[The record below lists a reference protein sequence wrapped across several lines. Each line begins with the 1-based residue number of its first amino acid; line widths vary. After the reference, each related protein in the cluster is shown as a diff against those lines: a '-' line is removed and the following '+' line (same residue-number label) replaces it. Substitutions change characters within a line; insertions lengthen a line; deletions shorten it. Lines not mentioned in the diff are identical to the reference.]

1 MSKEWQIPRRAFLR
15 GLGTVIALPV
25 FEAML
30 PPVRALA
37 GMTGQGNEPDGFPK
51 RLAFVYTPN
60 GANMA
65 QWSPEGVG
73 TDYQLS
79 PTLEPLA
86 AHKADM
92 TVISGLAARK
102 AFGNGDGGGDHARAS
117 ASYLTG
123 CQAKKSASDIHV
135 GISVDQ
141 VAANAVG
148 DRTRFPS
155 LELSCDLGQEA
166 GSCDSGY
173 SCAYQFNISWR
184 SETQP
189 MNPEIE
195 PKAVFDRLFGGGSD
209 GESREARLRREQ
221 QDKSVLDFVLDQTKT
236 LESGL
241 GTNDRRKLDEY
252 LTAIREVEK
261 QIARNGRMPPP
272 VPAGAVGSL
281 DAEYTFERHMRL
293 MFDIMTL
300 SFQTDS
306 TRIATFPRVARRRQ
320 PPVPLRRSAGRPPL
334 HFPPRRKSGKA
345 CGPGQDRP
353 VARHPVR
360 LFPRQAQV
368 GQGGRRHPARQLH
381 DRLRQGHQRPPGAR
395 SRQSAD
401 DRGRK
406 RRRHDHAWAAHQGR
420 GDPDHEPLRGDA
432 GPDGCPHAPC
442 LATAPGR
449 SRPLPDSGP
458 AAASPGPIDQ
468 CAAGAE
474 AIAWTSVASFQRPD
488 CLIAPLAS

>member
-15 GLGTVIALPV
+15 GLGTAIALPV

-30 PPVRALA
+30 PSVRALA
-37 GMTGQGNEPDGFPK
+37 DLAGPGNTTADGFPK

-65 QWSPEGVG
+65 KWAPNGVG
-73 TDYQLS
+73 ADYQLS
-79 PTLEPLA
+79 PSLEPLA

-92 TVISGLAARK
+92 TIISGLAARK

-117 ASYLTG
+117 ATYLTG
-123 CQAKKSASDIHV
+123 CQARKSASDIHV

-141 VAANAVG
+141 VAANAIG
-148 DRTRFPS
+148 DKTRFPS

-195 PKAVFDRLFGGGSD
+195 PKAVFDRLFGGGGD
-209 GESREARLRREQ
+209 DESREARLLREH
-221 QDKSVLDFVLDQTKT
+221 QDKSVLDFVLDQTKR

-241 GTNDRRKLDEY
+241 GANDRRKLDEY

-306 TRIATFPRVARRRQ
+306 TRVATFLVSHDGGNRPYPFAGVPAGHHSTSHHGGNPEKLAALAKIDRWHATQFAYFLDKLKSVKEGGGTLLDNCMIVYGKGISDPQEHDHVNLPTIVAG
-320 PPVPLRRSAGRPPL
+320 SAG
-334 HFPPRRKSGKA
+334 G
-345 CGPGQDRP
+345 
-353 VARHPVR
+353 
-360 LFPRQAQV
+360 
-368 GQGGRRHPARQLH
+368 
-381 DRLRQGHQRPPGAR
+381 
-395 SRQSAD
+395 
-401 DRGRK
+401 
-406 RRRHDHAWAAHQGR
+406 
-420 GDPDHEPLRGDA
+420 
-432 GPDGCPHAPC
+432 
-442 LATAPGR
+442 TITPGR
-449 SRPLPDSGP
+449 HIKVGETPITNLYVAMLDRMGVHTPHFGDST
-458 AAASPGPIDQ
+458 
-468 CAAGAE
+468 GALE
-474 AIAWTSVASFQRPD
+474 VIA
-488 CLIAPLAS
+488 